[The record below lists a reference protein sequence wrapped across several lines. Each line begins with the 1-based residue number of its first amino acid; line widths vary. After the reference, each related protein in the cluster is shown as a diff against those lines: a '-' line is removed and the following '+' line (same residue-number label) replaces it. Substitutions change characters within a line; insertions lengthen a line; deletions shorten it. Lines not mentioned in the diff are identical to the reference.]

1 MQRGNE
7 AGASSV
13 VASSATSSWHRRW
26 NPFALRRTRGQ
37 WVSDCVVFALGLY
50 VWALYGFA
58 WRDEFPALPADA
70 WSVDITL
77 GLFAVASLWWIRAA
91 PLTVGIIL
99 IIPGSLAITAS
110 FAVLAG
116 VYRVGSLVPA
126 RRSVPLTCVHTLAAL
141 PYHWFF
147 PVPGMTELAW
157 VIVILLMYFLSLSL
171 GLLTRSR
178 RQVIEGLRRTAALDR
193 EQYTARLSELRRE
206 ERERIAR
213 EMHDVLAHRIS
224 LLSVHAGALEYRTS
238 PAANGPG
245 ATAEEIHAAAT
256 VIRNN
261 AHLAIDDLRGLLSIL
276 RETPDPAEQSPPTNA
291 ALDLSPLGRSHRQPR
306 LVDVAVL
313 LAEAREAGQLVEADI
328 PDTGVVEATAADA
341 VQRTAYRVVQEG
353 LTNARKHAQY
363 SHVRV
368 EVRQAA
374 DVLRV
379 RVTNPVPLG
388 MTDGEIPG
396 TGGGLAGLAER
407 VRLDGG
413 QLSHGVDAGLFVLSA
428 DLPAGPR

>member
-1 MQRGNE
+1 MQPGVVT
-7 AGASSV
+7 ASAPV
-13 VASSATSSWHRRW
+13 RRRNW
-26 NPFALRRTRGQ
+26 NPFAIPRTQGQ
-37 WVSDCVVFALGLY
+37 WISDSIVFALGLY

-58 WRDEFPALPADA
+58 WRDQFPALPSAA
-70 WSVDITL
+70 WSIDMAL

-91 PLTVGIIL
+91 PLAVGIIL
-99 IIPGSLAITAS
+99 ILPGALAITAA

-116 VYRVGSLVPA
+116 VYRVSSLIPA

-157 VIVILLMYFLSLSL
+157 VIVIFLMYFLSLSL

-178 RQVIEGLRRTAALDR
+178 RQVIEGLRHTAALDR
-193 EQYTARLSELRRE
+193 AQYTARLADLRRD

-238 PAANGPG
+238 PDAAGRR
-245 ATAEEIHAAAT
+245 ATPDEIHAAAA

-276 RETPDPAEQSPPTNA
+276 REDPGESASDESARHPSGGLADP
-291 ALDLSPLGRSHRQPR
+291 SPLGRSQRQPR

-313 LAEAREAGQLVEADI
+313 VAEAREAGQTVEVLIDDEPCA
-328 PDTGVVEATAADA
+328 EK

-363 SHVRV
+363 SRVRV
-368 EVRQAA
+368 EVQRQGET
-374 DVLRV
+374 LSV
-379 RVTNPVPLG
+379 RVTNPVPPG
-388 MTDGEIPG
+388 MTDSEIPG

-407 VRLDGG
+407 VRLEGG
-413 QLSHGVDAGLFVLSA
+413 QLRQGVVEGSFVLSA
-428 DLPAGPR
+428 DLPVEPR

>member
-1 MQRGNE
+1 MQSRIV
-7 AGASSV
+7 AAS
-13 VASSATSSWHRRW
+13 APTRRRDW
-26 NPFALRRTRGQ
+26 NPFAINRTQGQ
-37 WVSDCVVFALGLY
+37 WVSDCIVFSLGLY
-50 VWALYGFA
+50 VWALYGFV
-58 WRDEFPALPADA
+58 WRDQFPALPDAA
-70 WSVDITL
+70 WSVDIGL
-77 GLFAVASLWWIRAA
+77 GLFAVVSLWWIRTA
-91 PLTVGIIL
+91 PLAVGIIL
-99 IIPGSLAITAS
+99 IIPGSLAITAT

-126 RRSVPLTCVHTLAAL
+126 RRSVPLTCIHTLAAL

-157 VIVILLMYFLSLSL
+157 IIVIFLMYFLSLSL

-193 EQYTARLSELRRE
+193 AQYTARLADLRRD

-238 PAANGPG
+238 PDAAGRG
-245 ATAEEIHAAAT
+245 ATPDEIHAAAA
-256 VIRNN
+256 VIRTN
-261 AHLAIDDLRGLLSIL
+261 AHLAIDDLRELLSIL
-276 RETPDPAEQSPPTNA
+276 RDSTDENAPDEHTPHDP
-291 ALDLSPLGRSHRQPR
+291 SPLGRLQRQPR

-313 LAEAREAGQLVEADI
+313 VAEAREAGQTVEALIDDD
-328 PDTGVVEATAADA
+328 PCAEA

-363 SHVRV
+363 SRVRV
-368 EVRQAA
+368 EVRRTGQI
-374 DVLRV
+374 LNV
-379 RVTNPVPLG
+379 RVANPVPPG
-388 MTDGEIPG
+388 MTDSEIPG

-407 VRLDGG
+407 VRLEGG
-413 QLSHGVDAGLFVLSA
+413 QLHHGVEAGSFVLRA
-428 DLPAGPR
+428 DLPVEHR